1 MLESE
6 RSEDAPHD
14 LALLDMFSD
23 PAVGDAELL
32 LLLSLLLQA
41 SKELQN
47 SSKANPTLVQ
57 KIFGCAGMPLCL

>member
-1 MLESE
+1 MWLKSE
-6 RSEDAPHD
+6 ESEDAPHD
-14 LALLDMFSD
+14 LALLDMFSY

-47 SSKANPTLVQ
+47 SSKANPSLV
-57 KIFGCAGMPLCL
+57 